1 MKLAVVRL
9 LVVIAIVVSI
19 TAMLVML
26 IVSLLPAATSERGS
40 ADSPSITSAPCP
52 IAC

>member
-26 IVSLLPAATSERGS
+26 IISLLPAATSERES
-40 ADSPSITSAPCP
+40 ADWPSVTSTTCP